1 MKRGE
6 VVCWVVVDA
15 QSSELVVR
23 TKTRQ
28 AARDH
33 AHEAGKYYSGF
44 GGKPKE
50 CAYVAK
56 VVRT

>member
-15 QSSELVVR
+15 QSGELVVR
-23 TKTRQ
+23 TTTRQ
-28 AARDH
+28 AAREH
-33 AHEAGKYYSGF
+33 ANEAGKYYVGF
-44 GGKPKE
+44 AGKPKE

-56 VVRT
+56 VVLA